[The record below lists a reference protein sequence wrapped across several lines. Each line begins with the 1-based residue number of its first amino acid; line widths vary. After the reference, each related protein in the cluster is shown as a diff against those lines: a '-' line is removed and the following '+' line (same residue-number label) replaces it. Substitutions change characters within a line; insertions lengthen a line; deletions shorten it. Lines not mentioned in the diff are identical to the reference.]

1 MSFILK
7 LLDFF
12 NFSKRTQ
19 ELQEMRK
26 TLFAH
31 EVKLTYYSGEL
42 LETQKILESISEVLA
57 QAVLEQNAISAK
69 VSIDQFDNLD
79 KSDYAAILAIGIDDD
94 DLLN

>member
-42 LETQKILESISEVLA
+42 LETQKILESISEILA
-57 QAVLEQNAISAK
+57 QF
-69 VSIDQFDNLD
+69 DQFDNLD